1 MMLVQLSDQNFKRK
15 RKRHRHRHRQ
25 THLVT
30 PPTEEAHD
38 RSLFRY
44 LTILL
49 QSIRSSHYFGELLGK
64 KETKKELNAS
74 LTRTERTTNSL
85 LQHTRQFSILQNAR
99 ISKVQLNW
107 LNLKLPWN

>member
-15 RKRHRHRHRQ
+15 RKRHRHRQ

-38 RSLFRY
+38 RSLLRY

-49 QSIRSSHYFGELLGK
+49 QSILSSHYFGELLGK

-74 LTRTERTTNSL
+74 LTPRIYKEDGQQNGQQIAYSNIRGNSL
-85 LQHTRQFSILQNAR
+85 FSKMLIYR
-99 ISKVQLNW
+99 RVS
-107 LNLKLPWN
+107 